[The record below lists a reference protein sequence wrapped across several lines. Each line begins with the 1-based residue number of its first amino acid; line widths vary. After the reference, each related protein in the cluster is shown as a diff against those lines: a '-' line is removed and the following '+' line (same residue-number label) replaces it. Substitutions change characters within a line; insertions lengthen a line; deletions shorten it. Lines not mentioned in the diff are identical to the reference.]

1 MVSIGWDFSIASP
14 STTTYTFLYGLRASI
29 NLDESGEESKITV
42 LILLPSEKM
51 PILSS
56 SINQNSFQTADAIRG

>member
-1 MVSIGWDFSIASP
+1 MVSISRDFSIARP

-29 NLDESGEESKITV
+29 KVDESGEESKMTV
-42 LILLPSEKM
+42 LIFLPSKKM
-51 PILSS
+51 SILSS